1 MISQLKFS
9 EYNKVMIIIYE
20 HLLDYIINYHVR
32 TLTNMSLI
40 NYLRLMKK
48 LLLFPI
54 QILKFAISN
63 SCNFLMVDF

>member
-1 MISQLKFS
+1 MISKLKIS
-9 EYNKVMIIIYE
+9 EYNTVMIIIYE

-48 LLLFPI
+48 LSLFPI
-54 QILKFAISN
+54 QILI
-63 SCNFLMVDF
+63 CDFLFM